1 MGGYYPRSKYQVKP
15 TDDVKT
21 NEERFTQVDVYK
33 VAIISMLAYIIA
45 KLNRL
50 V

>member
-1 MGGYYPRSKYQVKP
+1 MAGKYPWSKYS
-15 TDDVKT
+15 VKT

-50 V
+50 L